1 MRPTLTHDAR
11 QALIR
16 NAHAERSALLAAM
29 LKRVVFFLLSP
40 LRSRPPKQEARRTAN
55 LRPMQGAV

>member
-1 MRPTLTHDAR
+1 MRPALTHEAR

-16 NAHAERSALLAAM
+16 NAHAERSALLAEM
-29 LKRVVFFLLSP
+29 LKRLVFFLLSL
-40 LRSRPPKQEARRTAN
+40 LRSRPPNQKARRTAN